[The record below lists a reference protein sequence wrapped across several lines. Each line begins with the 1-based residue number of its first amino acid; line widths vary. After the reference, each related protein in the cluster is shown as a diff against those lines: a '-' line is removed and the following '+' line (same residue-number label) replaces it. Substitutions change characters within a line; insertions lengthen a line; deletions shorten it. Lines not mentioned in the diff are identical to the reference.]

1 MVVPIVVTSF
11 IALTALEFDPRGFHE
26 VSAIRFSSIFTPK
39 TPISI
44 ESRIPPSNCRVSFE
58 KKKSILINFL
68 KPLKLEDKSFFDDLL
83 ISFSEIILLVLCH
96 LFCKKNTHEL
106 VSQRLRTLTSLRNG

>member
-44 ESRIPPSNCRVSFE
+44 ESRIPSNCWVSFE
-58 KKKSILINFL
+58 KKIHF
-68 KPLKLEDKSFFDDLL
+68 DKFSETFEIGGQVVFDDLL

-96 LFCKKNTHEL
+96 LFCKKNT
-106 VSQRLRTLTSLRNG
+106 T

>member
-58 KKKSILINFL
+58 KKIHF
-68 KPLKLEDKSFFDDLL
+68 DK
-83 ISFSEIILLVLCH
+83 FSETFEIGGQVV
-96 LFCKKNTHEL
+96 F
-106 VSQRLRTLTSLRNG
+106 